1 MCAWVSEGA
10 SGLGGWVDGLGK
22 LGRWRGRM
30 GDGMGRVK
38 WTCLGRKWQDV
49 GSWNWSG
56 VFFDEVLLR

>member
-1 MCAWVSEGA
+1 MV
-10 SGLGGWVDGLGK
+10 GLGRGE

-56 VFFDEVLLR
+56 VFFDEVLLH